1 MMLKSLRSLK
11 SRTRPVLL
19 ALSVVSLLFINS
31 CSGFLGK
38 FAHKQVGVPQL
49 LTPLVNADT
58 SQLIAEVN
66 RLAAIKSLHG
76 KLDIQV
82 QDNSFAAAG
91 KAEKYRAADAD
102 VTVQRPGKVYLIIQ
116 FAHVDIAQM
125 SSDGEQFRVAL
136 LKGEDKYKKFVKG
149 TNKANYGEL
158 KADTDGK
165 LDKNQKSANATV
177 GSLSNLRPQHLT
189 DALLILPIEPVAQS
203 GLVYSQSEF
212 FEEEP
217 DTRPQAKTGARVVRG
232 YYLLEEMS
240 TGNPGEAHL
249 KRRIWFDR
257 VGAIRIGRI
266 QTFDE
271 CGLLDTDITY
281 SADAALGDSPG
292 ARLPSRIELTRPKD
306 HYKLSLT
313 YQAPESVVIDKE
325 WDPEVFVLRNRWQLP
340 EVDLDA
346 EKPAGRTSPV
356 ACH

>member
-1 MMLKSLRSLK
+1 MMLNSLCNPKSLM
-11 SRTRPVLL
+11 RPVLF
-19 ALSVVSLLFINS
+19 ALCLGSLLFING

-49 LTPLVNADT
+49 LTPLVGAET
-58 SQLIAEVN
+58 PQLIAEVN

-76 KLDIQV
+76 KLDIQI
-82 QDNSFAAAG
+82 QDTSFAAVG

-136 LKGEDKYKKFVKG
+136 LKGDEKYKKFVKG

-158 KADTDGK
+158 KPDSNDGK
-165 LDKNQKSANATV
+165 QDKEQKSANATV

-189 DALLILPIEPVAQS
+189 DALLMLPIEPVAQS
-203 GLVYSQSEF
+203 GLIYSQSEF
-212 FEEEP
+212 YEEEL
-217 DTRPQAKTGARVVRG
+217 DTRPQAKNGARVVRG

-240 TGNPGEAHL
+240 TGGAGEAHL

-257 VGAIRIGRI
+257 VGAIRLARI
-266 QTFDE
+266 QTFDDR
-271 CGLLDTDITY
+271 GLLDTDITY
-281 SADAALGDSPG
+281 NADATIGDSPG

-313 YQAPESVVIDKE
+313 YQTPESVVIDKE
-325 WDPEVFVLRNRWQLP
+325 WDPEVFILRNRWQLP

-346 EKPAGRTSPV
+346 QKPATRTSP
-356 ACH
+356 